1 MFLLGQDGRFLYI
14 SETVSIYLGLSQTEV
29 IGSSIFD
36 YCHQAD
42 HAELA
47 LNLGLTQTNLN
58 QSAKKSTLNGK
69 HNFNLNGNSC
79 SPLPPSS
86 VCSNG
91 SNGSADSDPIA
102 YQHFNS
108 SSSSTGYFN
117 QTNNSNQI
125 ININAEDKLERQ
137 FCIRIKSALSKRG
150 CQHFKSSGYRVVQI
164 IAHLR
169 PQLINDPQRQQ
180 LNSINESNSDQLTNS
195 LNINHSNSNLKCIGL
210 VAVAICLPAPSVNDL
225 RLESDTFVMRLG
237 LDLRI
242 VHCEPKVSELFDYQP
257 DELVN
262 RNFYSLVHVQDMSYL
277 RKAHIECKCLY
288 AHIYSNYLN

>member
-47 LNLGLTQTNLN
+47 LNLGLQANGLN
-58 QSAKKSTLNGK
+58 PSSKKQNGK
-69 HNFNLNGNSC
+69 SQRIGFNLSSTNSC
-79 SPLPPSS
+79 SPPAS

-91 SNGSADSDPIA
+91 SDSADPTSF
-102 YQHFNS
+102 QHYS
-108 SSSSTGYFN
+108 SSSQSPGGFFSSSNN
-117 QTNNSNQI
+117 QTQLISNS
-125 ININAEDKLERQ
+125 EKLERQ

-150 CQHFKSSGYRVVQI
+150 CQHFKTNGYRIVQI

-169 PQLINDPQRQQ
+169 SAHLRPQQ
-180 LNSINESNSDQLTNS
+180 LVQDQRNALNSLESNSETNS
-195 LNINHSNSNLKCIGL
+195 NSSLKNIGL
-210 VAVAICLPAPSVNDL
+210 VAVAICLPAPTVNDL

-237 LDLRI
+237 LDFRI
-242 VHCEPKVSELFDYQP
+242 AHCEPKVSELFDYNP

-262 RNFYSLVHVQDMSYL
+262 RSLYGLVHGQDMGYL
-277 RKAHIECKCLY
+277 RKAHLERK
-288 AHIYSNYLN
+288 

>member
-47 LNLGLTQTNLN
+47 LNLGLTNLN
-58 QSAKKSTLNGK
+58 QNSKKAMNGK
-69 HNFNLNGNSC
+69 QLNSFSLNGNSTNSSC

-91 SNGSADSDPIA
+91 SADSDPSS

-108 SSSSTGYFN
+108 GSPGSYYGASN
-117 QTNNSNQI
+117 QTI
-125 ININAEDKLERQ
+125 HIAPGDKLERQ

-169 PQLINDPQRQQ
+169 PQLINHDPRT
-180 LNSINESNSDQLTNS
+180 LGSMTESNSENA
-195 LNINHSNSNLKCIGL
+195 NSNLKCIGL
-210 VAVAICLPAPSVNDL
+210 VAVAICLPAPTVNDL

-237 LDLRI
+237 LDFRI
-242 VHCEPKVSELFDYQP
+242 AHCEPKVSELLDYSV
-257 DELVN
+257 DELVH
-262 RNFYSLVHVQDMSYL
+262 RNLYGLVHCQDMAYL
-277 RKAHIECKCLY
+277 RKAHIECK
-288 AHIYSNYLN
+288 

>member
-58 QSAKKSTLNGK
+58 QNSKKNLNGK
-69 HNFNLNGNSC
+69 HNNFNLNGNSC

-91 SNGSADSDPIA
+91 SADSDPSSF
-102 YQHFNS
+102 QQFNS
-108 SSSSTGYFN
+108 SIHSPTSYFGSNNN
-117 QTNNSNQI
+117 QLINSG
-125 ININAEDKLERQ
+125 DKLERQ

-169 PQLINDPQRQQ
+169 PQLINNDQRA
-180 LNSINESNSDQLTNS
+180 LIESNLENT
-195 LNINHSNSNLKCIGL
+195 NSNLKSIGL
-210 VAVAICLPAPSVNDL
+210 VAVAICLPAPTVNDL

-237 LDLRI
+237 LDFRI
-242 VHCEPKVSELFDYQP
+242 VHCEPKVSELFDYNA

-262 RNFYSLVHVQDMSYL
+262 RNLYGLVHCQDMAYL
-277 RKAHIECKCLY
+277 RKAHIECKF
-288 AHIYSNYLN
+288 I

>member
-47 LNLGLTQTNLN
+47 LNLGLTQANMN
-58 QSAKKSTLNGK
+58 PKKAMNGK
-69 HNFNLNGNSC
+69 PQLNSFNLNGNSTNSSC
-79 SPLPPSS
+79 SPLPPAS
-86 VCSNG
+86 VC
-91 SNGSADSDPIA
+91 SNGSADSDPSYA
-102 YQHFNS
+102 HFNS
-108 SSSSTGYFN
+108 ASPGGYFGSN
-117 QTNNSNQI
+117 QTI
-125 ININAEDKLERQ
+125 HIAPGDKLERQ

-169 PQLINDPQRQQ
+169 PQLISHDPHT
-180 LNSINESNSDQLTNS
+180 LSSMGDANAEN
-195 LNINHSNSNLKCIGL
+195 SNSNLKCIGL
-210 VAVAICLPAPSVNDL
+210 VAVAICLPAPTVNDL

-237 LDLRI
+237 LDFRI
-242 VHCEPKVSELFDYQP
+242 AHCEPKVSELFDYNA

-262 RNFYSLVHVQDMSYL
+262 RNLYGLVHCQDMAYL
-277 RKAHIECKCLY
+277 RKAHIERKCRFLG
-288 AHIYSNYLN
+288 AFEMVL